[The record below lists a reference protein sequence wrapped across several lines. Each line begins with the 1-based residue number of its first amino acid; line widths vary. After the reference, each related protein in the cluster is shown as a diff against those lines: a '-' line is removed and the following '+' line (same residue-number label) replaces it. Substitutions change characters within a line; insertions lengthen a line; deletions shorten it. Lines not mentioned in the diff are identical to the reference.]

1 MAAKLPLEGIR
12 VLDFGWRAVAPI
24 SARMLSWGGA
34 EVIRIE
40 SATRHDG
47 ARQMLPMTP
56 GIEGSFNV
64 SAWFNNYNTNKLSDL
79 PQPTFTPK
87 GREMALRLVPLS
99 DIVVENFSAGT
110 IDKMG
115 LGYEALKRLKPD
127 IIMASHSLGG
137 LSGPWKHVKG
147 HGPMAAAM
155 GGMHYLSGYADADPI
170 SPGQAFTDFAVN
182 PPSLGICAPGRPAL
196 PPPHRQR
203 PVYIDLS
210 QYESIVHTSGTAFLE
225 YTALGK
231 VRERTGNR
239 SPHAAPQGVYP
250 CLSIQI
256 DGRPEDRWC
265 AISVSTDEEWHSLC
279 RVIGQSELADD
290 SRFST
295 FEARKRH
302 EDEIDTIISTWT
314 SSQSAE
320 DVMQRLQDA
329 GVASGVV
336 QNAKDLLTSDPQMAA
351 RGHYR
356 QVVHAE
362 AGRTTY
368 DGPPFTLSES
378 TLELRPAPL
387 LGEHNDYVFKE
398 LLSLTDDEITQG
410 YVEGFIA

>member
-64 SAWFNNYNTNKLSDL
+64 SAWFNNYNTNKLSISL
-79 PQPTFTPK
+79 NLRHPE

-182 PPSLGICAPGRPAL
+182 PHHSAYAL
-196 PPPHRQR
+196 LAALHYRRRTGKGQ
-203 PVYIDLS
+203 YIDLS

-362 AGRTTY
+362 SGRTTY